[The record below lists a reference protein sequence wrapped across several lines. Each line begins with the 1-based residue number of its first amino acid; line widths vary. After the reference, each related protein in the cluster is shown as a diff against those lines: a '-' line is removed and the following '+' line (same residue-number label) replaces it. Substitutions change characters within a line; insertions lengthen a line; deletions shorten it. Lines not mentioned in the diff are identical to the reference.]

1 MPTISDINVV
11 KAIAREYI
19 ATNKNKALALQNVG
33 YSHDY
38 AYSGQAT
45 KLYEKPTVKQAIAE
59 LEEVIQA
66 DTEAE
71 LKHNY
76 EIALKLLNQNIAWLT
91 KKAESGDVQAIQ
103 ALTAVIRELDCITGL
118 QKQQFITTPEQA
130 RELTEAQAKAA
141 DEIAAI
147 ANRQS
152 IKLHQ
157 ETA

>member
-59 LEEVIQA
+59 LEEVIQV

-91 KKAESGDVQAIQ
+91 PKAESGDVQAIQ
-103 ALTAVIRELDCITGL
+103 ALTAAIRELDNITGL
-118 QKQQFITTPEQA
+118 QKQTIQHKGSTEPKLDEAERQA
-130 RELTEAQAKAA
+130 LA
-141 DEIAAI
+141 DLA
-147 ANRQS
+147 RQY
-152 IKLHQ
+152 KLKL
-157 ETA
+157 A